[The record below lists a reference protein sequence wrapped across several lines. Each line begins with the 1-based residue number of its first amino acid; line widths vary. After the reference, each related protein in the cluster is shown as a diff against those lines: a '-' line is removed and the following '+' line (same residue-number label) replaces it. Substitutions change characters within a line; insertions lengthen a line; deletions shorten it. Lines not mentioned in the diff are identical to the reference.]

1 MKIKHVAICGMGALG
16 MLYGKH
22 IAEHNGVDN
31 MHYVMDRERL
41 EDYGKRTFSVNDV
54 PCHFPMRDGME
65 DVPADLVIVAVKYT
79 GLFDALDVIGK
90 CVGPETIIMSVLN
103 GVTSEEIIGERF
115 GKEHMIYTVA
125 QGSDAVKSGGGLT
138 YTNMGELRI
147 GAKEPCQ
154 EANLKAV
161 CDYFDRIGF
170 PYGVEQDIMYRIWSK
185 FMFNVG
191 VNQVCM
197 VYETNYGECAD
208 PDSEAHRM
216 MVAAM
221 REAMAVACC
230 EGVPIRE
237 ENLNEYVRMLDT
249 LAPDAVPSMR
259 QDGLARRRSE
269 VEIFAGTVRTLAKKH
284 HILVPVNE
292 FLYKRVMEIESSY

>member
-16 MLYGKH
+16 MLYGKY
-22 IAEHNGVDN
+22 IMEHGGADQI
-31 MHYVMDRERL
+31 HYVMDRERL
-41 EDYGKRTFSVNDV
+41 EKYRQRIFSVNGV
-54 PCHFPMRDGME
+54 PCCFPMCDGAE

-79 GLFDALDVIGK
+79 GLFDALNVIEK

-103 GVTSEEIIGERF
+103 GVTSEQIIGERF
-115 GKEHMIYTVA
+115 GKEHLIYTVA
-125 QGSDAVKSGGGLT
+125 QGTDAVKSGGDLAF
-138 YTNMGELRI
+138 TNMGELRI
-147 GAKEPCQ
+147 GVREACQ
-154 EANLKAV
+154 KANLEAV
-161 CDYFDRIGF
+161 CGYFDRIGF
-170 PYGVEQDIMYRIWSK
+170 PYVVEQDIMYRIWSK

-208 PDSEAHRM
+208 PDSEPHRM

-221 REAMAVACC
+221 REAMAVARC
-230 EGVPIRE
+230 EGIPIGE

-249 LAPDAVPSMR
+249 LAPGAVPSMR

-269 VEIFAGTVRTLAKKH
+269 VEIFAGTVITLAKKH
-284 HILVPVNE
+284 HILVPANT
-292 FLYKRVMEIESSY
+292 FLYKRVMETEASY